1 MLPDHAA
8 DPLTRD
14 LMAFLEAAPTPYHA
28 VSEVTRRLAGA
39 GFQRLSERDSWQ
51 LSPGAGGYVVRGG
64 GSVVAFRM
72 GSKTPAQAGFAIIG
86 AHTDSPNLRL
96 KPNAELTA
104 HGYEQ
109 LSVEVYG
116 GVLLSTWL
124 DRDLGLAGR
133 VVLSDG
139 STRLVR
145 LPGVFCRVPNLA
157 IHLNRD
163 VNSAGLVVNAQTQ
176 LLPLAGLERE
186 GGGLELFERVAAELG
201 DGVTAQAIVGSD
213 LCLFD
218 TQGPTLGGAR
228 GELLCAARLDNLTS
242 CHAALSAL
250 LGAESGAEATLVVVL
265 YDHEEVG
272 SESAA
277 GAGSQLLEAVLGR
290 LLQSYDAVSDGF
302 ARAIA
307 GSLLVSADMAH
318 ALHPNY
324 PDKHDKQHRPLLGKG
339 PVLKVNV
346 SQRYAT
352 DGPTAA
358 RFRAACQRAEIEPQ
372 YFVSRN
378 DIGCGSTIGPIA
390 AAGLGLRTVDVG
402 GPMLSMHSCRELAAS
417 ADIPLMVRVMTELF
431 SHFTPLDPAL

>member
-8 DPLTRD
+8 DALTRD
-14 LMAFLEAAPTPYHA
+14 LLGFIEAAPTPYHA
-28 VSEVTRRLAGA
+28 VSEVAGRLSKA
-39 GFQRLSERDSWQ
+39 GFRRLSERDTWQ
-51 LSPGAGGYVVRGG
+51 LRPGERGFVVRGG
-64 GSVVAFRM
+64 GSIAAFRV
-72 GSKTPAQAGFAIIG
+72 GEKSPAEAGFAVIG

-96 KPNAELTA
+96 KPNAESSA

-109 LSVEVYG
+109 LLVEVYG

-133 VVLSDG
+133 IVLEDG

-145 LPGVFCRVPNLA
+145 LPGSIGRVPSLA

-163 VNSAGLVVNAQTQ
+163 VNTAGLTVNAQTQ
-176 LLPLAGLERE
+176 LLPLSALEVPD
-186 GGGLELFERVAAELG
+186 GGLELRERLAAAAG
-201 DGVTAQAIVGSD
+201 DGVTAKVICGSD

-218 TQGPTLGGAR
+218 TQAPALGGAR
-228 GELLCAARLDNLTS
+228 GELIFSARLDNLVS

-250 LGAESGAEATLVVVL
+250 LASRDAAAATRVVVL

-272 SESAA
+272 SESAT
-277 GAGSQLLEAVLGR
+277 GAGSQFLESVLVR
-290 LLQSYDAVSDGF
+290 LLACHAPTSDGF

-318 ALHPNY
+318 AVHPNY
-324 PDKHDKQHRPLLGKG
+324 PDKHDKQHRPLLGRG

-358 RFRAACQRAEIEPQ
+358 RFRAACAHAGVEPQ
-372 YFVSRN
+372 QFVSRN

-417 ADIPLMVRVMTELF
+417 ADVPVMIRVLTQLF
-431 SHFTPLDPAL
+431 DDFTPLDPAT

>member
-8 DPLTRD
+8 DPVTRD
-14 LMAFLEAAPTPYHA
+14 LLAFIEAAPTPYHA
-28 VSEVTRRLAGA
+28 VSEVADRLRQA
-39 GFQRLSERDSWQ
+39 GFRRLSERETWQ
-51 LSPGAGGYVVRGG
+51 LGPGDRGFVVRGG
-64 GSVVAFRM
+64 GSIAAFRM
-72 GSKTPAQAGFAIIG
+72 GQRSPAEAGFAIVG

-96 KPNAELTA
+96 KPNAELSA

-116 GVLLSTWL
+116 GVLLHTWL

-133 VVLSDG
+133 LVLEDG
-139 STRLVR
+139 STKLVR
-145 LPGVFCRVPNLA
+145 LPGAVCRVPSLA

-163 VNSAGLVVNAQTQ
+163 VNTNGLTLNSQTQ
-176 LLPLAGLERE
+176 LLPLAA
-186 GGGLELFERVAAELG
+186 LELGKNELELAERLAAAAG
-201 DGVTAQAIVGSD
+201 GGVTAKSIVGRD

-218 TQGPTLGGAR
+218 TQAPTLGGAR
-228 GELLCAARLDNLTS
+228 GELIFSARLDNLVS
-242 CHAALSAL
+242 CHAALTAL
-250 LGAESGAEATLVVVL
+250 LAAEDTADATRVVVL

-272 SESAA
+272 SESAS
-277 GAGSQLLEAVLGR
+277 GAGSRFLEAVLAR
-290 LLQSYDAVSDGF
+290 LLACYPPSSDGF

-318 ALHPNY
+318 AVHPNY
-324 PDKHDKQHRPLLGKG
+324 PDKHDKQHRPVLGKG

-358 RFRAACQRAEIEPQ
+358 RFRAACARAGVEPQ
-372 YFVSRN
+372 HFVSRN

-417 ADIPLMVRVMTELF
+417 ADVPVMIRVLTALF
-431 SHFTPLDPAL
+431 DDFAPLDPAA

>member
-1 MLPDHAA
+1 MLPDHVA
-8 DPLTRD
+8 DPLARD
-14 LMAFLEAAPTPYHA
+14 LLAFIEAAPTPYHA
-28 VSEVTRRLAGA
+28 VSEVARRLSQA
-39 GFQRLSERDSWQ
+39 GFRRLSERESWQ
-51 LSPGAGGYVVRGG
+51 LGPGERGFVVRGG
-64 GSVVAFRM
+64 GSISAFRM
-72 GSKTPAQAGFAIIG
+72 GTKSPADAGFAIIG

-96 KPNAELTA
+96 KPSAELTA

-133 VVLSDG
+133 VVLEDG
-139 STRLVR
+139 STRLVK
-145 LPGVFCRVPNLA
+145 LPGAFCRVPNLA

-163 VNSAGLVVNAQTQ
+163 VNSAGLVLNSQTH
-176 LLPLAGLERE
+176 LLPLAALELE
-186 GGGLELFERVAAELG
+186 AGGLELWERIAALAG
-201 DGVTAQAIVGSD
+201 DGVSASAIRGSD

-218 TQGPTLGGAR
+218 TQAPAFGGAR
-228 GELLCAARLDNLTS
+228 SELIFSARLDNLTS

-250 LGAESGAEATLVVVL
+250 LDSGDAAEATRVVVL

-272 SESAA
+272 SESAI
-277 GAGSQLLEAVLGR
+277 GAGSQFLESVLAR
-290 LLQSYDAVSDGF
+290 LLACYAPTSDAF

-307 GSLLVSADMAH
+307 GSLLVSADMSH
-318 ALHPNY
+318 AVHPNY
-324 PDKHDKQHRPLLGKG
+324 PDKHDKQHRPVLGRG

-358 RFRAACQRAEIEPQ
+358 RFRAACARAGVEPQ
-372 YFVSRN
+372 HFVSRN

-402 GPMLSMHSCRELAAS
+402 GPMLSMHSCREMAAT
-417 ADIPLMVRVMTELF
+417 ADVPVMIRVLTALF
-431 SHFTPLDPAL
+431 EHFDPLDPAV

>member
-8 DPLTRD
+8 DPATRD
-14 LMAFLEAAPTPYHA
+14 LLAFIEAAPTPYHA
-28 VSEVTRRLAGA
+28 VSGAKSRLLKA
-39 GFQRLSERDSWQ
+39 GFRQLSERESWQ
-51 LSPGAGGYVVRGG
+51 LGPGERGFVVRGG
-64 GSVVAFRM
+64 GSIAAFRL
-72 GSKTPAQAGFAIIG
+72 GEKSPAEAGFAVVG

-96 KPNAELTA
+96 KPKAELTA

-133 VVLSDG
+133 LVLEDG

-145 LPGVFCRVPNLA
+145 LPGTVCRVPNLA

-163 VNSAGLVVNAQTQ
+163 VNANGLILNSQTQ
-176 LLPLAGLERE
+176 LLPLAALELTA
-186 GGGLELFERVAAELG
+186 GGLELYERLAAAAG
-201 DGVTAQAIVGSD
+201 DGVTAKAIRAHD

-218 TQGPTLGGAR
+218 TQPPALGGAR
-228 GELLCAARLDNLTS
+228 NELIFSARLDNLVS
-242 CHAALSAL
+242 CHAGLSAL
-250 LGAESGAEATLVVVL
+250 FASQNDAEATRVVVL

-272 SESAA
+272 SESAI
-277 GAGSQLLEAVLGR
+277 GAGSQFLESVLRR
-290 LLQSYDAVSDGF
+290 LLACYPAQSDGF

-307 GSLLVSADMAH
+307 GSLLVSADMSH
-318 ALHPNY
+318 AVHPNY

-352 DGPTAA
+352 DGPSAA
-358 RFRAACQRAEIEPQ
+358 RFRAACTRVGIEPQ
-372 YFVSRN
+372 HFVSRN

-402 GPMLSMHSCRELAAS
+402 SPMLSMHSCREMAAS
-417 ADIPLMVRVMTELF
+417 ADVTPMIRVLTELF
-431 SHFTPLDPAL
+431 DHFVPLDPAS

>member
-14 LMAFLEAAPTPYHA
+14 LLAFIEASPTPYHA
-28 VSEVTRRLAGA
+28 VSEVAGRLEAS
-39 GFQRLSERDSWQ
+39 GFRRLSERDGWQ
-51 LSPGAGGYVVRGG
+51 LAPGDAGYVVRGG
-64 GSVVAFRM
+64 GSIVAFRV
-72 GSKTPAQAGFAIIG
+72 GQKSPVDAGFAIIG

-96 KPNAELTA
+96 KPNAEQTA

-109 LSVEVYG
+109 LSIEVYG
-116 GVLLSTWL
+116 GVLLHTWL
-124 DRDLGLAGR
+124 DRDLGLGGR
-133 VVLSDG
+133 LVLEDG

-145 LPGVFCRVPNLA
+145 LPGSFCRVPSLA

-163 VNSAGLVVNAQTQ
+163 VNSAGLTLNSQTQ
-176 LLPLAGLERE
+176 LLPLAALERE
-186 GGGLELFERVAAELG
+186 GGGLELRERLATVAG
-201 DGVTAQAIVGSD
+201 DGVTAANIRGTD

-218 TQGPTLGGAR
+218 TQPAALGGAR
-228 GELLCAARLDNLTS
+228 NELIFAPRLDNLAS
-242 CHAALSAL
+242 CHAALRAL
-250 LGAESGAEATLVVVL
+250 LGSSAAGEATRVAVL

-272 SESAA
+272 SESAS
-277 GAGSQLLEAVLGR
+277 GAGSRFLENVLARIVAGFAP
-290 LLQSYDAVSDGF
+290 SSDGF

-318 ALHPNY
+318 GVHPNY

-358 RFRAACQRAEIEPQ
+358 RFRAACARVHVEPQ
-372 YFVSRN
+372 HFVSRN

-390 AAGLGLRTVDVG
+390 AAGLGLRAVDVG
-402 GPMLSMHSCRELAAS
+402 GAMLSMHSCRELAAS
-417 ADIPLMVRVMTELF
+417 ADIPVMIDAFTALF
-431 SHFTPLDPAL
+431 DDFTPLDPAT

>member
-8 DPLTRD
+8 EPATLD
-14 LMAFLEAAPTPYHA
+14 LLGFIEASPTPYHA
-28 VSEVTRRLAGA
+28 VSEVVARLSRA
-39 GFQRLSERDSWQ
+39 GFRRLSEREAWQ
-51 LSPGAGGYVVRGG
+51 LGPGERGFVVRGG
-64 GSVVAFRM
+64 SSIAAFQLGRK
-72 GSKTPAQAGFAIIG
+72 SPTEAGFSILG

-96 KPNAELTA
+96 KPKPELTA

-109 LSVEVYG
+109 LAVEVYG

-133 VVLSDG
+133 LVLEDG

-145 LPGVFCRVPNLA
+145 LPGAFCRIPSLA

-163 VNSAGLVVNAQTQ
+163 VNSNGLTLNAQTH
-176 LLPLAGLERE
+176 LPPIAALELTDAGLELRE
-186 GGGLELFERVAAELG
+186 RLAAAA
-201 DGVTAQAIVGSD
+201 GVTPDAISGSD

-218 TQGPTLGGAR
+218 TQAPALGGAR
-228 GELLCAARLDNLTS
+228 SELIFSARLDNLAS

-250 LGAESGAEATLVVVL
+250 LAAEAEHDTTRVVVL

-272 SESAA
+272 SESAI
-277 GAGSQLLEAVLGR
+277 GAGSRFLETVLER
-290 LLQSYDAVSDGF
+290 LLACYSTGSDGF

-318 ALHPNY
+318 AVHPNY
-324 PDKHDKQHRPLLGKG
+324 ADKHDKQHRPVLGKG
-339 PVLKVNV
+339 PVLKVNS

-358 RFRAACQRAEIEPQ
+358 RFRAACARAGFEPQ
-372 YFVSRN
+372 HFVSRN
-378 DIGCGSTIGPIA
+378 DIACGSTIGPIA
-390 AAGLGLRTVDVG
+390 AAGLGLRAVDVG
-402 GPMLSMHSCRELAAS
+402 GPMLSMHSCREMAAS
-417 ADIPLMVRVMTELF
+417 ADVPSMISALTALF
-431 SHFTPLDPAL
+431 DAFTPLDPEA

>member
-1 MLPDHAA
+1 MLPDHAV
-8 DPLTRD
+8 DPRARD
-14 LMAFLEAAPTPYHA
+14 LLAFIEAAPTPYHA
-28 VSEVTRRLAGA
+28 VSEVAQRLTRA
-39 GFQRLSERDSWQ
+39 GFRQLSERETWQ
-51 LSPGAGGYVVRGG
+51 LGPGERAFVVRGG
-64 GSVVAFRM
+64 GSIAAFHLGQR
-72 GSKTPAQAGFAIIG
+72 SPAEAGFAVVG

-133 VVLSDG
+133 LVLEDG

-145 LPGVFCRVPNLA
+145 LPGSVGRVPSLA

-163 VNSAGLVVNAQTQ
+163 VNSNGLTLNSQTQ
-176 LLPLAGLERE
+176 LLPLAALELE
-186 GGGLELFERVAAELG
+186 AAGLELGERLASAAG
-201 DGVTAQAIVGSD
+201 GGITAKAIVGSD

-218 TQGPTLGGAR
+218 TQPPALGGAR
-228 GELLCAARLDNLTS
+228 NELIFSARLDNLVS
-242 CHAALSAL
+242 CHAGLSAL
-250 LGAESGAEATLVVVL
+250 LASQTAADATRVVVL

-272 SESAA
+272 SESAI
-277 GAGSQLLEAVLGR
+277 GAGSQFLESVLSR
-290 LLQSYDAVSDGF
+290 LVACYGPTSDGF

-324 PDKHDKQHRPLLGKG
+324 PDKHDKQHRPVLGKG

-358 RFRAACQRAEIEPQ
+358 RFRAACARSGVEPQ
-372 YFVSRN
+372 HFVSRN

-390 AAGLGLRTVDVG
+390 AAGLGLRAVDVG
-402 GPMLSMHSCRELAAS
+402 GPMLSMHSCREMAAS
-417 ADIPLMVRVMTELF
+417 ADVPVMISVLTALF
-431 SHFTPLDPAL
+431 DDFAPLDPAT

>member
-14 LMAFLEAAPTPYHA
+14 LLAFIEASPTPYHA
-28 VSEVTRRLAGA
+28 VSEVSGRLGRAGYR
-39 GFQRLSERDSWQ
+39 RLSERESWQ
-51 LSPGAGGYVVRGG
+51 LSSGERGFVVRGG
-64 GSVVAFRM
+64 GSIAAFRL
-72 GSKTPAQAGFAIIG
+72 GSKSPVEAGFVIVG

-96 KPNAELTA
+96 KPACELTA

-116 GVLLSTWL
+116 GVLLHTWL

-133 VVLSDG
+133 VVLEDG

-145 LPGVFCRVPNLA
+145 LPGSFARVPSLA
-157 IHLNRD
+157 IHLNRE
-163 VNSAGLVVNAQTQ
+163 VSSSGLNLNAQTH
-176 LLPLAGLERE
+176 LLPLAALERE
-186 GGGLELFERVAAELG
+186 GGGLELRSRLAASAG
-201 DGVTAQAIVGSD
+201 DGVTEKNIRGID

-218 TQGPTLGGAR
+218 TQAPALGGAR
-228 GELLCAARLDNLTS
+228 GELIYSARLDNLVS
-242 CHAALSAL
+242 CHAGLHAL
-250 LGAESGAEATLVVVL
+250 LGGPDEHEATRVVVL

-272 SESAA
+272 SESAI
-277 GAGSQLLEAVLGR
+277 GAGSQFLEGVLAR
-290 LLQSYDAVSDGF
+290 LLACFPSQADGF
-302 ARAIA
+302 ARAVA
-307 GSLLVSADMAH
+307 GSLMVSADMAH
-318 ALHPNY
+318 AVHPNY
-324 PDKHDKQHRPLLGKG
+324 PDKHDKLHRPVLGRG

-358 RFRAACQRAEIEPQ
+358 CFRAACAAAGVEPQ
-372 YFVSRN
+372 HFVSRN

-402 GPMLSMHSCRELAAS
+402 GPMLSMHSCREMAAS
-417 ADIPLMVRVMTELF
+417 ADVPVMIRVLGELMAR
-431 SHFTPLDPAL
+431 FTPLDPAA

>member
-1 MLPDHAA
+1 MLADHAA

-14 LMAFLEAAPTPYHA
+14 LLAFIEAAPTPYHA
-28 VSEVTRRLAGA
+28 VAEVGARVSAA
-39 GFQRLSERDSWQ
+39 GFQRLSERETWS
-51 LSPGAGGYVVRGG
+51 LAPGERGFVVRGG
-64 GSVVAFRM
+64 GSIAAFRL
-72 GSKTPAQAGFAIIG
+72 GKKSPAEAGFVIVG

-104 HGYEQ
+104 NGYEQ

-116 GVLLSTWL
+116 GVLFHTWL

-133 VVLSDG
+133 LVLADG

-145 LPGVFCRVPNLA
+145 LPGVFCRVPSLA

-163 VNSAGLVVNAQTQ
+163 VNSGGLTLNAQTQ
-176 LLPLAGLERE
+176 LLPLAALKVD
-186 GGGLELFERVAAELG
+186 GGGLELGERLARALG
-201 DGVTAQAIVGSD
+201 DGVQSHTIVGSD

-218 TQGPTLGGAR
+218 TQAPALGGAR
-228 GELLCAARLDNLTS
+228 GELIFSARLDNLAS
-242 CHAALSAL
+242 CHAALHAL
-250 LGAESGAEATLVVVL
+250 LGAGDADATRVVVL

-272 SESAA
+272 SESAT
-277 GAGSQLLEAVLGR
+277 GAGSPLLETVLAR
-290 LLQSYDAVSDGF
+290 LLGCYPATSDGF

-318 ALHPNY
+318 AVHPNY

-358 RFRAACQRAEIEPQ
+358 RFRAACAKAGVEPQ
-372 YFVSRN
+372 VFVSRN
-378 DIGCGSTIGPIA
+378 DIGCGSTIGPIS

-402 GPMLSMHSCRELAAS
+402 GPMLSMHSCREMAAS
-417 ADIPLMVRVMTELF
+417 ADVAPMIRVLTALF
-431 SHFTPLDPAL
+431 DDFTPLDPAS

>member
-14 LMAFLEAAPTPYHA
+14 LLAFLEAAPTPYHA
-28 VSEVTRRLAGA
+28 VSAVAERLAGA
-39 GFQRLSERDSWQ
+39 GFRRFSERDSWQ
-51 LSPGAGGYVVRGG
+51 LAAGEGGFVVRGG
-64 GSVVAFRM
+64 GSIAAFRQ
-72 GSKTPAQAGFAIIG
+72 GQKSPVEAGFAIIG

-96 KPNAELTA
+96 KPKAELQA

-109 LSVEVYG
+109 LAIEVYG
-116 GVLLSTWL
+116 GVLLHTWL

-133 VVLSDG
+133 IVLEDG

-145 LPGVFCRVPNLA
+145 LPGVFCRVPSLA

-163 VNSAGLVVNAQTQ
+163 VNSGGLTLNAQTQ
-176 LLPLAGLERE
+176 LLPIAALERE
-186 GGGLELFERVAAELG
+186 STGLELFERIAAVAG
-201 DGVTAQAIVGSD
+201 DGLSAASIRGAD

-218 TQGPTLGGAR
+218 TQPPTLAGAR
-228 GELLCAARLDNLTS
+228 GELIHAARLDNLTS

-250 LGAESGAEATLVVVL
+250 LAAGSSGDATQVVVL

-272 SESAA
+272 SESAS
-277 GAGSQLLEAVLGR
+277 GAGSEFLESVLRR
-290 LLQSYDAVSDGF
+290 LAAGSSTSGDGF

-307 GSLLVSADMAH
+307 GSLLISADMAH

-339 PVLKVNV
+339 PVLKINV

-358 RFRAACQRAEIEPQ
+358 RFRAACARADIEPQ
-372 YFVSRN
+372 HFVSRN
-378 DIGCGSTIGPIA
+378 DMGCGSTIGPIA
-390 AAGLGLRTVDVG
+390 AAGLGLRAVDVG
-402 GPMLSMHSCRELAAS
+402 GPMLSMHSCRELAAA
-417 ADIPLMVRVMTELF
+417 ADVAPMIRTLTAF
-431 SHFTPLDPAL
+431 FDHFTPLDPAQ

>member
-14 LMAFLEAAPTPYHA
+14 LLAFIEAAPTPYHA
-28 VSEVTRRLAGA
+28 VAEVGARLSAA
-39 GFQRLSERDSWQ
+39 GFQRFSERETWS
-51 LSPGAGGYVVRGG
+51 LAPGERGFVVRGG
-64 GSVVAFRM
+64 GSIAAFRL
-72 GSKTPAQAGFAIIG
+72 GQKSPAEAGFVIVG

-96 KPNAELTA
+96 KPNAELSA
-104 HGYEQ
+104 NGYEQ

-116 GVLLSTWL
+116 GVLLHTWL

-133 VVLSDG
+133 VVLEDG
-139 STRLVR
+139 STRLVK
-145 LPGVFCRVPNLA
+145 LPGSFCRVPSLA
-157 IHLNRD
+157 IHLNRE
-163 VNSAGLVVNAQTQ
+163 VNSGGLTLNAQTQ
-176 LLPLAGLERE
+176 LLPLAALKLDA
-186 GGGLELFERVAAELG
+186 GGLELAERLAAALG
-201 DGVTAQAIVGSD
+201 EGVEAKAIRGSD

-218 TQGPTLGGAR
+218 TQAPALGGAR
-228 GELLCAARLDNLTS
+228 GELIFSARLDNLAS

-250 LGAESGAEATLVVVL
+250 LTAGDADATRVVVL

-272 SESAA
+272 SESAI
-277 GAGSQLLEAVLGR
+277 GAGSPLLETLLRR
-290 LLQSYDAVSDGF
+290 LLGCYPASSDGF
-302 ARAIA
+302 ARAVA

-318 ALHPNY
+318 AVHPNY

-358 RFRAACQRAEIEPQ
+358 RFRAACAKAGVEPQ
-372 YFVSRN
+372 TFVSRN
-378 DIGCGSTIGPIA
+378 DIGCGSTIGPIS

-402 GPMLSMHSCRELAAS
+402 GPMLSMHSCREMAAS
-417 ADIPLMVRVMTELF
+417 ADVAPMIRALSALF
-431 SHFTPLDPAL
+431 DDFAPLDPAT

>member
-14 LMAFLEAAPTPYHA
+14 LLAFIEAAPTPYHA
-28 VSEVTRRLAGA
+28 VAEVGGRLAKA
-39 GFQRLSERDSWQ
+39 GFRRLSERDSWR
-51 LSPGAGGYVVRGG
+51 LAPGERGFVVRGG
-64 GSVVAFRM
+64 GSIAAFRL
-72 GSKTPAQAGFAIIG
+72 GKKSPAEAGFAIVG

-96 KPNAELTA
+96 KPNAA
-104 HGYEQ
+104 FSANGYEQ
-109 LSVEVYG
+109 LAVEVYG

-133 VVLSDG
+133 VVLEDG

-145 LPGVFCRVPNLA
+145 LPGALCRVPSLA

-163 VNSAGLVVNAQTQ
+163 VNSGGLTLNAQTQ
-176 LLPLAGLERE
+176 MLPLAALELD
-186 GGGLELFERVAAELG
+186 GGGLELGERIAAAAG
-201 DGVTAQAIVGSD
+201 DGVTAEAIRGSD

-218 TQGPTLGGAR
+218 TQAPALGGAR
-228 GELLCAARLDNLTS
+228 NELIFSARLDNLVS

-250 LGAESGAEATLVVVL
+250 LGADDAADATRVVVL

-272 SESAA
+272 SETAI
-277 GAGSQLLEAVLGR
+277 GAGSQFLEALLTR
-290 LLQSYDAVSDGF
+290 LLTCYDAQTDGF
-302 ARAIA
+302 ARALA
-307 GSLLVSADMAH
+307 GSLMVSADMAH
-318 ALHPNY
+318 AVHPNY

-346 SQRYAT
+346 GQRYAT

-358 RFRAACQRAEIEPQ
+358 RFRAACARAGVEPQ
-372 YFVSRN
+372 QFVSRN
-378 DIGCGSTIGPIA
+378 DIGCGSTIGPIV

-402 GPMLSMHSCRELAAS
+402 GPMLSMHSCREMAAS
-417 ADIPLMVRVMTELF
+417 ADVPAMIRVLTALF
-431 SHFTPLDPAL
+431 DHFEPLDPAA

>member
-14 LMAFLEAAPTPYHA
+14 LLAFIEAAPTPYHA
-28 VSEVTRRLAGA
+28 VTEVAARLLLAG
-39 GFQRLSERDSWQ
+39 FRRFSEREAWA
-51 LSPGAGGYVVRGG
+51 LSPGDRGFVVRGG
-64 GSVVAFRM
+64 GSIAAFRM
-72 GSKTPAQAGFAIIG
+72 GKKSPADAGFVIIG

-96 KPNAELTA
+96 KPNAEMSA

-116 GVLLSTWL
+116 GVLLSTWM

-133 VVLSDG
+133 VVLEDG
-139 STRLVR
+139 SSHLVR

-157 IHLNRD
+157 IHLDRE
-163 VNSAGLVVNAQTQ
+163 VNSGGLKLNAQTQ
-176 LLPLAGLERE
+176 LLPVAGFENPAGGVELKERLAAVVGE
-186 GGGLELFERVAAELG
+186 GIDPKLIR
-201 DGVTAQAIVGSD
+201 GSD

-218 TQGPTLGGAR
+218 TQAPALGGAR
-228 GELLCAARLDNLTS
+228 AELILSARLDNLTS

-250 LGAESGAEATLVVVL
+250 LAAGDADATRVVVL

-272 SESAA
+272 SESAI
-277 GAGSQLLEAVLGR
+277 GAGSRFLETLLLR
-290 LLQSYDAVSDGF
+290 LSACYPATSDGF

-318 ALHPNY
+318 AVHPNY
-324 PDKHDKQHRPLLGKG
+324 PDKHDKQHRPMLGKG

-346 SQRYAT
+346 NQRYAT

-358 RFRAACQRAEIEPQ
+358 RFRAACARAGVEPQ
-372 YFVSRN
+372 HFVSRN
-378 DIGCGSTIGPIA
+378 DMGCGSTIGPIA

-402 GPMLSMHSCRELAAS
+402 GPMLSMHSCREMAAS
-417 ADIPLMVRVMTELF
+417 ADVPVMIRVLTALF
-431 SHFTPLDPAL
+431 DDFVPLDPAS

>member
-14 LMAFLEAAPTPYHA
+14 LLAFIEAAPTPYHA
-28 VSEVTRRLAGA
+28 VTEVAARLLLSGYRR
-39 GFQRLSERDSWQ
+39 FSERETWA
-51 LSPGAGGYVVRGG
+51 LGPGDRGFVVRGG
-64 GSVVAFRM
+64 GSIAAFRM
-72 GSKTPAQAGFAIIG
+72 GRKSPADAGFVIVG

-96 KPNAELTA
+96 KPHAEQSA

-133 VVLSDG
+133 VVLEDG
-139 STRLVR
+139 SSHLVR
-145 LPGVFCRVPNLA
+145 LPGAFCRVPNLA
-157 IHLNRD
+157 IHLERD
-163 VNSAGLVVNAQTQ
+163 VNTAGLKLNAQNHLLPVAGFELPSAGLE
-176 LLPLAGLERE
+176 LRERLAAFVGE
-186 GGGLELFERVAAELG
+186 GIDPKLIRG
-201 DGVTAQAIVGSD
+201 TD

-218 TQGPTLGGAR
+218 TQPPALGGAR
-228 GELLCAARLDNLTS
+228 AELIFSARLDNLTS

-250 LGAESGAEATLVVVL
+250 LAAGDADATRVVVL

-272 SESAA
+272 SESAI
-277 GAGSQLLEAVLGR
+277 GAGSQFLESVLSR
-290 LLQSYDAVSDGF
+290 LSASYPATSDAF
-302 ARAIA
+302 ARALA

-339 PVLKVNV
+339 PVLKLNVN
-346 SQRYAT
+346 QRYAT

-358 RFRAACQRAEIEPQ
+358 RFRAACARVGVEPQ
-372 YFVSRN
+372 HFVARN
-378 DIGCGSTIGPIA
+378 DMGCGSTIGPIA

-402 GPMLSMHSCRELAAS
+402 GPMLSMHSCREMAAS
-417 ADIPLMVRVMTELF
+417 ADVPVMIRVLTALF
-431 SHFTPLDPAL
+431 DHFEPLDPAA